1 MFCGNDYGRFESE
14 EHIIACALGNSR
26 DSGLVEAEIVI
37 PPGEVCDKCNGWRLS
52 RVDGALVEWPPI
64 SVFRSLGQIRNRR
77 RRLVDAVAGT
87 RWHLELDADDPREF
101 LLSATADTSR
111 VSGRDD
117 VARALCKIA
126 LETRWLQDPVDAR
139 SSRWDLVALAAIGGP
154 LPESLAMGL
163 TQPAGID
170 DIDFRPE
177 TILRVHPIAP
187 WLVGQVSVAGL
198 RLSLVIG
205 SPPPAVPRT
214 AWWTLDPAAGS
225 LRGPNSMWARFRGS
239 AASARRITSPLP
251 AEPSSR
257 TSRLP
262 THREHVDL
270 SLQSPRSPTTRPHA
284 S

>member
-1 MFCGNDYGRFESE
+1 MAGSSPKSTSSPARWVT
-14 EHIIACALGNSR
+14 AATLGT
-26 DSGLVEAEIVI
+26 VEAEIVI

-52 RVDGALVEWPPI
+52 RVDGALVEIAAQPI

-87 RWHLELDADDPREF
+87 RWRLELDADDPREF

-205 SPPPAVPRT
+205 SPPPAVPPGRPGGHSTRQQARCEDRT
-214 AWWTLDPAAGS
+214 RCG
-225 LRGPNSMWARFRGS
+225 RGS
-239 AASARRITSPLP
+239 AARLRVRG
-251 AEPSSR
+251 E
-257 TSRLP
+257 SRLRCQRSRP
-262 THREHVDL
+262 ARG
-270 SLQSPRSPTTRPHA
+270 PRGFRPIA
-284 S
+284 SDC